1 MSSALV
7 KYRWP
12 CLGAMALLVASVAA
26 VGMTWKAQHQS
37 NSVAMAMTGGDLA
50 RAPDIIRR
58 YGCAGC
64 HTIPGIPGGAGKAGG
79 PRGISN
85 TASMSAASSPTRRT
99 IWYDGSSR
107 RKHFRRDRRCQQ
119 PESRKPKHGM
129 LRPFSLR
136 DEERSW
142 LRRVA
147 QGQRVDIGRN
157 RVAIAL
163 RQHRCVGHNL
173 GHGRTYTAVVRCLS
187 RL

>member
-64 HTIPGIPGGAGKAGG
+64 HTIPGIPGGDGQVGG
-79 PRGISN
+79 PLSNIKHRVYVGGVLTNSPDNLVRWIVSPQAFSPRSAMPATGISE
-85 TASMSAASSPTRRT
+85 AEARDVAAFL
-99 IWYDGSSR
+99 SSR
-107 RKHFRRDRRCQQ
+107 
-119 PESRKPKHGM
+119 
-129 LRPFSLR
+129 
-136 DEERSW
+136 
-142 LRRVA
+142 
-147 QGQRVDIGRN
+147 
-157 RVAIAL
+157 
-163 RQHRCVGHNL
+163 
-173 GHGRTYTAVVRCLS
+173 
-187 RL
+187 

>member
-64 HTIPGIPGGAGKAGG
+64 HTIPGIPGGDGQGGG
-79 PRGISN
+79 PLSDIKPRVYVGGVLPNSPDNLVRWIASPQAFSPRSAMPATGISE
-85 TASMSAASSPTRRT
+85 AEARDVAAFL
-99 IWYDGSSR
+99 SSR
-107 RKHFRRDRRCQQ
+107 
-119 PESRKPKHGM
+119 
-129 LRPFSLR
+129 
-136 DEERSW
+136 
-142 LRRVA
+142 
-147 QGQRVDIGRN
+147 
-157 RVAIAL
+157 
-163 RQHRCVGHNL
+163 
-173 GHGRTYTAVVRCLS
+173 
-187 RL
+187 